1 MPRDRRDGPGPSG
14 SGGGGSIAGSSDS
27 RFAGP
32 SGGSAGRGGLRG
44 RGVGGPGRGGGPVVG
59 SRFVSGNGVAGAPKG
74 PSGRGTGIRGRG
86 GNLSTRAGARV
97 VGTRNVPVGN
107 TSINKPGSNKDGT
120 GKNVVVDTEREKVA
134 KEEARKRTLT
144 DFRIVGLEIKSLGW
158 KWGVVRPDAA
168 EDDEDDEE
176 EAEDEAAAEGDQQA
190 EPNETDQLRNGLAE
204 EDAVEWDVKAEPTDP
219 SDIQVEVE
227 VKVEQVPSEA
237 TQAAPVEAHDKE
249 APNEVEG
256 ISAENTGAEVVKEE
270 SDEPQEIKDTA
281 DVSTVAAGVAGSTV
295 EGKRGEKRKAK
306 MSSPDAG
313 LSPIPLSSLC
323 AVAHRDFRVVNTF
336 FDKHFRF
343 LSSFCSLFHRI
354 MTRSDCLL

>member
-14 SGGGGSIAGSSDS
+14 SGGGSIAGSSDS
-27 RFAGP
+27 RFAA
-32 SGGSAGRGGLRG
+32 GGAGAGRGGLRG

-86 GNLSTRAGARV
+86 GSLSTRAGARV

-168 EDDEDDEE
+168 EDDEDEEE
-176 EAEDEAAAEGDQQA
+176 EADDEAVVEGDQQA
-190 EPNETDQLRNGLAE
+190 EQNETDQLRNGIAE
-204 EDAVEWDVKAEPTDP
+204 EDAVERDVKAEPTDP

-227 VKVEQVPSEA
+227 VKVEQVPAET
-237 TQAAPVEAHDKE
+237 TQAASAETQDKE
-249 APNEVEG
+249 TTNEVEG
-256 ISAENTGAEVVKEE
+256 ISAEATHAEVVKEE
-270 SDEPQEIKDTA
+270 SEEAQEIKDKA
-281 DVSTVAAGVAGSTV
+281 DGSNVAAGAGGSTV

-336 FDKHFRF
+336 FDKTLSFSFLFR
-343 LSSFCSLFHRI
+343 SLFHRI
-354 MTRSDCLL
+354 MTRSDCFL